1 MAPEDNRPAT
11 GQGRARSQFKKGRSG
26 NPNGRPKGTPNKATI
41 DAKEFCSQLVDSP
54 EYRASLAKRLEAGT
68 AGSIETLVWYYA
80 KGKPVERTETGGPG
94 AFADVSNDELRRR
107 LAEALK
113 TI

>member
-1 MAPEDNRPAT
+1 MSGDNKT
-11 GQGRARSQFKKGRSG
+11 GDTPRRNLPWKKGQSG
-26 NPNGRPKGTPNKATI
+26 NPKGRPKGAPNKATI

-54 EYRASLAKRLEAGT
+54 EYRAALTRRLENGT
-68 AGSIETLVWYYA
+68 AGSIETLIWHYA
-80 KGKPVERTETGGPG
+80 KGKPVDRIEQGGPG